1 MSSCFVNIVLGMKEP
16 RSIFLLP
23 LIMTALLVV
32 FSTCV
37 QKAPERKK
45 TGFVWENSNGKVYD
59 IYITEKGACYILV
72 TSEMTGKQFESYL
85 PKDVTV
91 AIREQMIDSCMILLD
106 YNKGPEDSVDLH
118 YIVVPTELEGE

>member
-23 LIMTALLVV
+23 LIMAALLVV
-32 FSTCV
+32 FSTCAH
-37 QKAPERKK
+37 KAPERKK

-72 TSEMTGKQFESYL
+72 TSEKTGKQFESYL
-85 PKDVTV
+85 PKDVAV
-91 AIREQMIDSCMILLD
+91 AIREQMVDSSLIILSYKKD
-106 YNKGPEDSVDLH
+106 PEDSVDLQFLK
-118 YIVVPTELEGE
+118 VPADLTEE